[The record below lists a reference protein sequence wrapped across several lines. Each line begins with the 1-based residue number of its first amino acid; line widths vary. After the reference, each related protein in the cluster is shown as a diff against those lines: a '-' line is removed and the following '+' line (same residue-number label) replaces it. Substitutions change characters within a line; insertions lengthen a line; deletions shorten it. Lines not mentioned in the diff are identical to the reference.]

1 MSQNNSRVQ
10 KEIIPTVCRK
20 TQPVSRKSLP
30 VTCSHCFLYSI
41 AVFRA
46 RPVSDSDMA
55 QSVSEVAGG
64 GGGGGGEVVL
74 VMGGREVGQVNMFQ
88 RNISLWKLAL

>member
-1 MSQNNSRVQ
+1 
-10 KEIIPTVCRK
+10 
-20 TQPVSRKSLP
+20 
-30 VTCSHCFLYSI
+30 
-41 AVFRA
+41 
-46 RPVSDSDMA
+46 MA
-55 QSVSEVAGG
+55 QSVSEVAGGGG

>member
-1 MSQNNSRVQ
+1 MS
-10 KEIIPTVCRK
+10 KEKVIRALNRK
-20 TQPVSRKSLP
+20 THPVSHI
-30 VTCSHCFLYSI
+30 HCFLYSN

-46 RPVSDSDMA
+46 RPVSDSDMT
-55 QSVSEVAGG
+55 QSVTEVAGG
-64 GGGGGGEVVL
+64 GGGGGGGEVLL

>member
-1 MSQNNSRVQ
+1 M
-10 KEIIPTVCRK
+10 
-20 TQPVSRKSLP
+20 
-30 VTCSHCFLYSI
+30 
-41 AVFRA
+41 
-46 RPVSDSDMA
+46 SDSDMA
-55 QSVSEVAGG
+55 QSVSEVAGGGG